1 MLFVKS
7 LQKKAH
13 RLWKKG
19 EKWVKTHK
27 PLLNNIFL
35 GTLAIGIFL
44 GAGFILWAASLKTP
58 DLDSFD
64 SRLAGMSTK
73 IYDRTGN
80 VLLYDVNQAVR
91 RTVVPYN
98 DISPYIKNATISI
111 EDAAFYKHK
120 GIDFSSILRSLF
132 VNVTSGGFKQGGST
146 ITQQVIKN
154 SLLTSEKTL
163 TRKFK
168 EWILAIKLER
178 SADKDFILNLYL
190 NQTPYGG
197 NIYGVEE
204 ASKAFF
210 GKAAKDVTIAEAAYI
225 AAVAQAPTYYS
236 PFGKHREDLEDRK
249 NLVLKRMYSEGYITK
264 EQHET
269 SKEESVVFTPKATNS
284 LKAPHFVMF
293 IISYLE
299 KEYGEEAVQEGGLKV
314 ITSLNYDMQSK
325 AETMVKEYVI
335 TNQKRLGAENA
346 ALVAIDPKTGQILTM
361 VGSRDYF
368 DDDIQGNF
376 NVATAHRQPG
386 SSFKPFVYVTTFNKG
401 YTPDTI
407 LFDVKTEFNSNCTA
421 GGIPQVPNAKCYH
434 PPNYEGGFKGPMTIR
449 AALGQSRNI
458 PAVKALYLA
467 GIEQTLDTA
476 RAFGISNLK
485 DANNYGLSLA
495 LGSAEVSPLDMT
507 SAFATFANN
516 GARNPYKGI
525 LRLEDRAGNVLEE
538 FKSDPIQVYP
548 EEAVLQLNDILSDA
562 GARNSIFTLNFIPGR
577 KIAMK
582 TGTTNDSRDAWILGY
597 TPNIAVGAW
606 MGNNNNRPMS
616 QIASA
621 LIVGPL
627 WQKFMIEILKD
638 IPEEDF
644 KVSAYSTEDK
654 SEFKPV
660 LRGVWQGIDG
670 PHTILTYVYKDDPRG
685 EYPKNPASDPQ
696 YSLWEIGVRE
706 WAGFS
711 GMIPTQEQATTTNET
726 VVEENV
732 VEEEE
737 ESNAERRRRIRR
749 ENEEQAA
756 EEEILNN
763 IPNQ

>member
-1 MLFVKS
+1 MKAIGAL
-7 LQKKAH
+7 KKQA
-13 RLWKKG
+13 KKWFH
-19 EKWVKTHK
+19 KNK
-27 PLLNNIFL
+27 PLLTNIAI
-35 GTLAIGIFL
+35 GVLAAGIFL
-44 GAGFILWAASLKTP
+44 GSGLILWAATLKTP
-58 DLDSFD
+58 DLNSFD

-73 IYDRTGN
+73 IYDRTGDI
-80 VLLYDVNQAVR
+80 LLYDVNQAVR
-91 RTVVPYN
+91 RTVVPYEE
-98 DISPYIKNATISI
+98 ISPYLKNATISI
-111 EDAAFYKHK
+111 EDASFYKHR
-120 GIDFSSILRSLF
+120 GIDFTSIVRSIF
-132 VNVTSGGFKQGGST
+132 VNVANMGFEQGGST

-154 SLLTSEKTL
+154 SLLTSEKTI
-163 TRKFK
+163 TRKLK

-178 SADKDFILNLYL
+178 STDKDFILNLYL

-210 GKAAKDVTIAEAAYI
+210 GKTSKDVTIAEAAYI
-225 AAVAQAPTYYS
+225 AAVAQAPTYFS

-264 EQHET
+264 EQLEQG
-269 SKEESVVFTPKATNS
+269 KAEQVVFTPKATNS

-293 IISYLE
+293 IIAYLE

-325 AETMVKEYVI
+325 AETMVKEYV
-335 TNQKRLGAENA
+335 TANQKRLGAENA
-346 ALVAIDPKTGQILTM
+346 GLVAIDPKTGQILTM
-361 VGSRDYF
+361 IGSRDYF
-368 DDDIQGNF
+368 DKDIQGNF
-376 NVATAHRQPG
+376 NIATAKRQPG
-386 SSFKPFVYVTTFNKG
+386 SSFKPFVYVTAFNKG

-407 LFDVKTEFNSNCTA
+407 LFDVRTEFNSNCSSA
-421 GGIPQVPNAKCYH
+421 GFPLVPNAKCYH

-476 RAFGISNLK
+476 SAFGITGLK
-485 DANNYGLSLA
+485 DPRNYGLSLA

-516 GARNPYKGI
+516 GARNPYTGI
-525 LRLEDRAGNVLEE
+525 LRVEDKAGNVLEE
-538 FKSDPIQVYP
+538 FKAEPTQVYP
-548 EEAVLQLNDILSDA
+548 EEPVLQLNDILADA
-562 GARNSIFTLNFIPGR
+562 QARNSIFTLNFIPGR
-577 KIAMK
+577 RVAMK

-606 MGNNNNRPMS
+606 MGNNNNRPMT

-644 KVSAYSTEDK
+644 KAPSYNSEDK
-654 SEFKPV
+654 SDLKPV
-660 LRGVWQGIDG
+660 LRGVWQSEDG
-670 PHTILTYVYKDDPRG
+670 PHTILAYVDKDNPRG
-685 EYPKNPASDPQ
+685 DYPSNPSSDPQ
-696 YSLWEIGVRE
+696 FHLWETGVRE
-706 WAGFS
+706 WARLS
-711 GMIPTQEQATTTNET
+711 GLIPQPAFEQATSTDTTGM
-726 VVEENV
+726 
-732 VEEEE
+732 
-737 ESNAERRRRIRR
+737 S
-749 ENEEQAA
+749 
-756 EEEILNN
+756 EEEIKAQLEQQEEREREERRNRDEDEEDEN
-763 IPNQ
+763 